1 MTETTTTIHD
11 LQLHAKKTGLLYE
24 NINPFIPSRPDQLS
38 IGVKRKLKEI
48 SLESFD
54 NLGVRNI
61 QPKRDTK
68 EASNQPLLLKDIEHE
83 GASGPAKSQA
93 LSLVNQQ
100 EKSSAGSAS
109 MALVN
114 PQTKIKVPTPRWH
127 APWELSAVISGHLGW
142 VRSIAFD
149 PSNEWFATG
158 SADRTIKIWDLAKC
172 CAGTEG
178 GLKLTLT
185 GHINAIRGLVVSPR
199 HPYLFSAG
207 EDNQVKCWDLEYNKV
222 IRHYHGHTSGVFCLA
237 LHPTLDLLVSGGRDS
252 VARVWDMRTKHQ
264 IHCLSGHENTVASV
278 LTNSVDPQII
288 TGSHDN
294 TIRLWD
300 LAAGRT
306 LSTLTHHKKSIRSLV
321 ADRKTFTFCSGAA
334 DNLKKWK
341 IRDGTFLQNLN
352 GHNAPIN
359 AMALNDDGV
368 LVSGGD
374 NGSLQF
380 WDYESGY

>member
-1 MTETTTTIHD
+1 
-11 LQLHAKKTGLLYE
+11 
-24 NINPFIPSRPDQLS
+24 
-38 IGVKRKLKEI
+38 
-48 SLESFD
+48 
-54 NLGVRNI
+54 
-61 QPKRDTK
+61 
-68 EASNQPLLLKDIEHE
+68 
-83 GASGPAKSQA
+83 
-93 LSLVNQQ
+93 
-100 EKSSAGSAS
+100 

-252 VARVWDMRTKHQ
+252 VARV
-264 IHCLSGHENTVASV
+264 SGSV
-278 LTNSVDPQII
+278 VI
-288 TGSHDN
+288 
-294 TIRLWD
+294 
-300 LAAGRT
+300 
-306 LSTLTHHKKSIRSLV
+306 
-321 ADRKTFTFCSGAA
+321 
-334 DNLKKWK
+334 
-341 IRDGTFLQNLN
+341 
-352 GHNAPIN
+352 
-359 AMALNDDGV
+359 V
-368 LVSGGD
+368 LM
-374 NGSLQF
+374 F
-380 WDYESGY
+380 FI